1 MPFQTSLLPFVLILV
16 SCLPAREQEGE
27 REKLVRTEAS
37 ALLDALRAGR
47 WDEAVPFVSLDEVTR
62 SRMEI
67 PAGASEDEVR
77 ARVCAWF
84 EGLYGRMKPGPVA
97 SVRIDPEDPDLARV
111 VYRHGDFDGFHM
123 RFAGGRWLYTLD
135 GKPRDRRSR
144 AGDVGDDQRQCE
156 RTHLA
161 RLHRTVQAG
170 ARRHVEAHR
179 GVRAPALGRQDGD
192 AAGPCRTQR
201 CNHSGMVGNGADF
214 AFRRRLATLGSFPN
228 SMGGP

>member
-97 SVRIDPEDPDLARV
+97 SVRIDPEDPDLVA
-111 VYRHGDFDGFHM
+111 GEGAEDQADFQAELAELLRPGEIEVAMEIGREKM
-123 RFAGGRWLYTLD
+123 RYLAAGGWAVDSEGKTIHLDFGIELYERIKQRW
-135 GKPRDRRSR
+135 P
-144 AGDVGDDQRQCE
+144 
-156 RTHLA
+156 
-161 RLHRTVQAG
+161 
-170 ARRHVEAHR
+170 
-179 GVRAPALGRQDGD
+179 GVAVTD
-192 AAGPCRTQR
+192 A
-201 CNHSGMVGNGADF
+201 SY
-214 AFRRRLATLGSFPN
+214 
-228 SMGGP
+228 